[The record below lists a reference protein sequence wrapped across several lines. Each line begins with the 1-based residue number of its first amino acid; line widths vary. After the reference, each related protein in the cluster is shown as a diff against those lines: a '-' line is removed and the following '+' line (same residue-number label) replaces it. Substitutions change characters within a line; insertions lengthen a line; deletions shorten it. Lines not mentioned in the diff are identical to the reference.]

1 MNQLPAWYNFRF
13 KPFALSLMTVIK
25 WRVSY
30 CVIKNSNMTAKLE
43 SKAGNLKAL
52 EVTWRNCFFF
62 LKYWDFPMEKLSLR
76 SGRAAHSNQLT
87 CAGQGSLGILK
98 SEEGCVSEALNSCS
112 TK

>member
-1 MNQLPAWYNFRF
+1 
-13 KPFALSLMTVIK
+13 
-25 WRVSY
+25 
-30 CVIKNSNMTAKLE
+30 
-43 SKAGNLKAL
+43 
-52 EVTWRNCFFF
+52 
-62 LKYWDFPMEKLSLR
+62 MEKLSLR